1 MKKSILLMLFT
12 LIIAISLISL
22 FSCNTMTEDSQKLPY
37 FTDIDSGSS
46 NNSGSKPSSPS
57 STDGNTG
64 TDGNNDVNTDS
75 SIDIDSDI
83 MNDSDSDTDID
94 IDIDT
99 DSDSPVKQNTIIVF
113 NTDGGNELEN
123 ISIQLGED
131 YVLPTPS
138 KNNYKFSGWYFDNDK
153 IDISGKWSI
162 EASKVELIAKWE
174 KQSFTIE
181 YDFNGGKKGSGEF
194 PSEYNSDTK
203 KFQIGRPTR
212 DGNYKF
218 AGWQTADGEITYY
231 YNVKEGSTGDISLK
245 AIWYEYTYTYQDA
258 KGYQYI
264 LKDDNTLCVV
274 GYVGVVSN
282 LTIPSSYNDYAVTE
296 IGPYA
301 FCGYGDK
308 IASLQTSGFI
318 RCDIPESVAKISIGA
333 FAGCDDLKV
342 QLYYKSSISVEEWV
356 EKLTIEEQNKHVLD
370 VINGARPAIGWNKY
384 WIPGA

>member
-12 LIIAISLISL
+12 LIIAISLVPL

-46 NNSGSKPSSPS
+46 NNSGSKPSNPS

-99 DSDSPVKQNTIIVF
+99 DSDSPVKQNIIIVF

-138 KNNYKFSGWYFDNDK
+138 KNNYKFSGWYFDNEK

-174 KQSFTIE
+174 KQSF
-181 YDFNGGKKGSGEF
+181 
-194 PSEYNSDTK
+194 
-203 KFQIGRPTR
+203 
-212 DGNYKF
+212 
-218 AGWQTADGEITYY
+218 
-231 YNVKEGSTGDISLK
+231 
-245 AIWYEYTYTYQDA
+245 
-258 KGYQYI
+258 
-264 LKDDNTLCVV
+264 
-274 GYVGVVSN
+274 
-282 LTIPSSYNDYAVTE
+282 
-296 IGPYA
+296 
-301 FCGYGDK
+301 
-308 IASLQTSGFI
+308 
-318 RCDIPESVAKISIGA
+318 
-333 FAGCDDLKV
+333 
-342 QLYYKSSISVEEWV
+342 QLI
-356 EKLTIEEQNKHVLD
+356 
-370 VINGARPAIGWNKY
+370 
-384 WIPGA
+384 